1 MTIQPITTVVAGRSA
16 EFVSVARATINLID
30 DKVLVGRQIAT
41 ATTSAWIGAND
52 FFSPTAVNPAARV
65 ARYRPLGTATWR
77 VCDWHRLF
85 VLMLASMVAWYARGR
100 VTRLGMGL
108 VGVWLM
114 GLVVVVVVG
123 LAAVS
128 RSGIVVLVMVVMIVV
143 FIIVVVVVTIVFF
156 VDFIMAMVFVVG
168 LVMISRRRR
177 GVARRC
183 VGVHSLRVS
192 STVGISAF
200 YVRRNAIRIAHTILG
215 KGVTRLC
222 WAPTVVHQT
231 AMTTAI
237 KGVR

>member
-143 FIIVVVVVTIVFF
+143 FIIVVVVGTIMFF
-156 VDFIMAMVFVVG
+156 VDFIMAMDFVG
-168 LVMISRRRR
+168 LVVISRRRR
-177 GVARRC
+177 VVRRC

-192 STVGISAF
+192 SAVGISAF